1 MAKQNSF
8 FTIHGAKEVADELNE
23 LSRGINNQ
31 IIKPGLT
38 VGAAHIRKIA
48 KREAPKIDGHLI
60 KAIQS
65 KVFTAKSGGKGV
77 FSKIGILKKSFTDE
91 NGTPVIKYAGEAN
104 EATDYLNKSI
114 QKGQSEAIRLMVKR
128 VQEKLDAFH
137 AKRAAKA
144 AAAAAKGRL

>member
-1 MAKQNSF
+1 MARNNDLF
-8 FTIHGAKEVADELNE
+8 RINGAKEIAQELDE
-23 LSRGINNQ
+23 LSRGVNNQ
-31 IIKPGLT
+31 IVKPGLT

-77 FSKIGILKKSFTDE
+77 YSKIGILKKSFTDE

-128 VQEKLDAFH
+128 VQEKLNAFH
-137 AKRAAKA
+137 QKRAAKA
-144 AAAAAKGRL
+144 AAAAAKR